1 MKKIIVWLTNK
12 TYREL
17 LKRRRLLRKRDRV
30 LGDTYDRT
38 VELLLRDPEHTHI
51 KKSHLC
57 NLQNE
62 LRPEI
67 NDNLQELN
75 EVEKEIANILGISE
89 CDL

>member
-1 MKKIIVWLTNK
+1 MKKIMVWLTNK

-30 LGDTYDRT
+30 LSDTYDRT
-38 VELLLRDPEHTHI
+38 VELLLRDPGHTHI

>member
-1 MKKIIVWLTNK
+1 MKKIMVWLTNK

-17 LKRRRLLRKRDRV
+17 LKRRRLLRKRDTV
-30 LGDTYDRT
+30 LCDTYDRT

-51 KKSHLC
+51 KKSHLHT
-57 NLQNE
+57 LQNE

-75 EVEKEIANILGISE
+75 EVEKEIANILGINE